1 MLLQWLVGFHAGMDS
16 FTEGKQMESR
26 IKIGVSACLLGK
38 KVRYDGGHKLDRYI
52 TDTLGRFFT
61 FVPVCPEVG
70 CGLPVPR
77 AAMRLEG
84 APLHPRLV
92 TIRDGVDLTE
102 QMLAWCRKTVVEL
115 EREELCGFIFKKG
128 SPSCEPFRVEV
139 YNHGMPAGS
148 GRGLFAAAVA
158 GHFPH
163 LPVEEEGRLSDPEV
177 RGNFIERVIACRFTC
192 PENS

>member
-1 MLLQWLVGFHAGMDS
+1 MTGGFHARIADL
-16 FTEGKQMESR
+16 TEGNQMEKR
-26 IKIGVSACLLGK
+26 LKIGVSSCLLGE
-38 KVRYDGGHKLDRYI
+38 KVRYDGGDRYDRYI
-52 TDTLGRFFT
+52 TGTLGRLFD

-84 APLHPRLV
+84 DPLHPRLV
-92 TIRDGVDLTE
+92 TIMDRVDLTE
-102 QMLAWCRKTVVEL
+102 RMLAWCRKTVVEL

-139 YNHGMPAGS
+139 YNEGLPAGS

-163 LPVEEEGRLSDPEV
+163 LPVEEEERLSDRQIRE
-177 RGNFIERVIACRFTC
+177 NFIERVIACRFIR
-192 PENS
+192 